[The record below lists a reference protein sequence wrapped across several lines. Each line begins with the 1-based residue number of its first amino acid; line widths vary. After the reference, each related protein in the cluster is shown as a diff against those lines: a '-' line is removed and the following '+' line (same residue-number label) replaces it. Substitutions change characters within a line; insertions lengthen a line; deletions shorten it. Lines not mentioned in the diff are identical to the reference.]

1 MERTDQLSELDF
13 YSASSLKQQSTG
25 RYVSPVRHNIL
36 IQSQSV
42 FALTLQWCILSGE
55 ATNTNFIVFGLTRPG
70 LEPMIYRTQGKSL
83 HHRCM
88 KYNNDFY
95 TSNNFLNIIWSCEL
109 IYIHGGLPI
118 FMYFMT
124 ISHSYLTI
132 KLKGKLILFDCV

>member
-1 MERTDQLSELDF
+1 MARTDQLSELDF

-42 FALTLQWCILSGE
+42 FALTLQWCVLSGE

-83 HHRCM
+83 HHRYM

-95 TSNNFLNIIWSCEL
+95 TSNSFLNIIWSCEL
-109 IYIHGGLPI
+109 IYIYGGGGGVYP
-118 FMYFMT
+118 FSC
-124 ISHSYLTI
+124 ISWQYHIVISR
-132 KLKGKLILFDCV
+132 